1 MMSISFQGAGQ
12 KAWVDQHKFITALLQ
27 VESSLKKYLCQI
39 EKEKKKK
46 VVKVVEGQGEDSGI
60 QLTGL
65 VPQQLLIGT
74 VCMPAPPPPRTLY
87 RRQMTPD
94 VLTETGMLSGIFSCS

>member
-1 MMSISFQGAGQ
+1 MSISFQGAGQ

-65 VPQQLLIGT
+65 VPQKLLIGT
-74 VCMPAPPPPRTLY
+74 VCMPPPCTLY